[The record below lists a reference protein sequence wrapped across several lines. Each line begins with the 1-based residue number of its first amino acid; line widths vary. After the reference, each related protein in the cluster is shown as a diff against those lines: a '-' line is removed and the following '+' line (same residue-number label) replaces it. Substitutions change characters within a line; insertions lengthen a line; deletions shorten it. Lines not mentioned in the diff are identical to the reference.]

1 MKRLH
6 VDRPEDIDDHKE
18 TDLLQRLV
26 ISWDTPP
33 EQLAEVVG
41 EVDAWLAH
49 RSEESVSLLD
59 RPRSSVLITWAVR
72 SVAQGTRGV
81 RAHTTIEGR

>member
-6 VDRPEDIDDHKE
+6 VDPPEDIDDHKE

-33 EQLAEVVG
+33 EQLAEVVN
-41 EVDAWLAH
+41 EVDTWLAH
-49 RSEESVSLLD
+49 RSDESVSSVGY
-59 RPRSSVLITWAVR
+59 RPWCCAHDLGSVWRCAKLAGRWSVR
-72 SVAQGTRGV
+72 YR
-81 RAHTTIEGR
+81 